1 MSIISELVSIVGT
14 ILGAV
19 GVILTV
25 ASNRKNRKLKTVTW
39 SDIQSATK
47 YFWRKLKHEKFVPLF
62 IVTPG
67 QKGGIVAQL
76 ISDFY
81 EDKIPVFT
89 GFLERREK
97 KQIQI
102 EDDNYMTVSTTKW
115 TVHLP
120 IFLKNCE
127 SKEKVKLLIVD
138 DLVMSGDFLYAL
150 KRELLNLG
158 YCEKNIRACAIA
170 VTKVALDAKKAP
182 NYHWKIVDDKE
193 FYFPWGKAE

>member
-67 QKGGIVAQL
+67 QKV
-76 ISDFY
+76 
-81 EDKIPVFT
+81 E
-89 GFLERREK
+89 
-97 KQIQI
+97 
-102 EDDNYMTVSTTKW
+102 
-115 TVHLP
+115 
-120 IFLKNCE
+120 
-127 SKEKVKLLIVD
+127 
-138 DLVMSGDFLYAL
+138 
-150 KRELLNLG
+150 
-158 YCEKNIRACAIA
+158 
-170 VTKVALDAKKAP
+170 
-182 NYHWKIVDDKE
+182 
-193 FYFPWGKAE
+193 